1 MCLGVPGKVT
11 RIDEASFGMTMGT
24 VDFGGVRKEV
34 CMAYVPEAVVG
45 DFVLVHVGFALSR
58 IGEEEAREVF
68 QVLEEMGELADI
80 GLPRPSPRSSP
91 EGIPARRAPRGSLP

>member
-11 RIDEASFGMTMGT
+11 RIDEVSIGMPMGT
-24 VDFGGVRKEV
+24 VDFGGVVKEV
-34 CMAYVPEAVVG
+34 CMAYVPEAAVG

-58 IGEEEAREVF
+58 IDEQEARQVF

-80 GLPRPSPRSSP
+80 GIPRPAKTTGTKPDGP
-91 EGIPARRAPRGSLP
+91 QVPGRRP

>member
-11 RIDEASFGMTMGT
+11 RIDDVSFGMTMGT
-24 VDFGGVRKEV
+24 VDFGGISKEV
-34 CMAYVPEAVVG
+34 CMAYVPEAAVG

-58 IGEEEAREVF
+58 IDEEEARSVF

-80 GLPRPSPRSSP
+80 GIPRPSP
-91 EGIPARRAPRGSLP
+91 ANAAPVSRKLP